1 MDFTDFAEI
10 MFYAEAEGLLPSRA
24 GKLNKTIKDVRADP
38 RPEISLIELKQILNK
53 NGLDFDDLSQ
63 REKAYLINS
72 L

>member
-1 MDFTDFAEI
+1 MDFAEM
-10 MFYAEAEGLLPSRA
+10 MFYAEAEGLLPTRA

-38 RPEISLIELKQILNK
+38 RPEISLIELKQILNE

>member
-1 MDFTDFAEI
+1 MDFAEM
-10 MFYAEAEGLLPSRA
+10 MFYAEAEGLLPTRA
-24 GKLNKTIKDVRADP
+24 GKLNKTIRDVKADP
-38 RPEISLIELKQILNK
+38 RPEISLIELKQILNE